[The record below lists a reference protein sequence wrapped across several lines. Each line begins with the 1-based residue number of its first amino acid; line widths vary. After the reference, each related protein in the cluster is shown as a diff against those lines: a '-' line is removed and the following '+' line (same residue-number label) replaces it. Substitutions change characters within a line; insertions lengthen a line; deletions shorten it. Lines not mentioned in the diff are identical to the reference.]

1 MENPVLDF
9 GLLGPL
15 QLVIDGVDT
24 PLGTPKQRAVLAM
37 LLINR
42 NRAVSVDALTDAV
55 WADSPPAGARASLH
69 SYVSN
74 LRKLLAVPGAGA
86 ALASAPPGYRL
97 TVPAGDCDLDRF
109 IAARASAAQAA
120 AADRFE
126 AAARELTEAL
136 ALWRGPVLD
145 DLRSFSFAE
154 AFATA
159 LAEDRLAAVT
169 ARAEAELV
177 CGRAGALIGELEALT
192 AEHPYREPLWTQLI
206 SAYYVCE
213 RQSDALDAYQR
224 LRTTLADELGV
235 DPGPSLRS
243 LYEKIL
249 RQEPLDI
256 RRAAHTAA
264 VGTVTVL
271 EQRTAVG
278 GTAATAGL
286 LVGPDGRR
294 HPLRTIATRIG
305 RLPDND
311 VVIDDA
317 MVSRHHAAV
326 IGTGS
331 GYVLSDLRSSNGVEL
346 GGSRV
351 QGSAPLNDGDEFTIC
366 GHRFTFVVE
375 GTDG

>member
-1 MENPVLDF
+1 MLDF

-15 QLVIDGVDT
+15 QLVVDGVDT
-24 PLGTPKQRAVLAM
+24 PLGTPKQRAVLAL

-42 NRAVSVDALTDAV
+42 NRAVSTDALTDAL
-55 WADSPPAGARASLH
+55 WADTPPAGARASLH

-74 LRKLLAVPGAGA
+74 LRKLLAVPDARSS
-86 ALASAPPGYRL
+86 LASAPPGYRL

-109 IAARASAAQAA
+109 VTARTNAAQAA

-126 AAARELTEAL
+126 AAARGLTDAL
-136 ALWRGPVLD
+136 ALWRGPALD
-145 DLRSFSFAE
+145 DLRSFAFAE
-154 AFATA
+154 AFSTA
-159 LAEDRLAAVT
+159 LAEDRLAAIT
-169 ARAEAELV
+169 SRAEAELV
-177 CGRAGALIGELEALT
+177 CGRGAALIGELEKLT

-206 SAYYVCE
+206 SAHYVSE

-224 LRTTLADELGV
+224 LRTNLADDLGV
-235 DPGPSLRS
+235 DPGPSLRG

-271 EQRTAVG
+271 EQRTAVS
-278 GTAATAGL
+278 AASASGFL
-286 LVGPDGRR
+286 IGPDGNR
-294 HPLRTIATRIG
+294 HPLQTIATRIG

-311 VVIDDA
+311 IVVDDA

-326 IGTGS
+326 IDTGS
-331 GYVLSDLRSSNGVEL
+331 GYMLSDLRSSNGVEL
-346 GGSRV
+346 AGARIHGSV
-351 QGSAPLNDGDEFTIC
+351 PLTHGDEFIIC
-366 GHRFTFVVE
+366 GHRFTFVV
-375 GTDG
+375 DGPDG

>member
-1 MENPVLDF
+1 MLDF

-42 NRAVSVDALTDAV
+42 NRAVSVDSLTDAL

-74 LRKLLAVPGAGA
+74 LRKLLAVPDARSS
-86 ALASAPPGYRL
+86 LASAPPGYRL
-97 TVPAGDCDLDRF
+97 TVPEGHCDLDRF
-109 IAARASAAQAA
+109 VAARSNAAQAA
-120 AADRFE
+120 AANRFE

-145 DLRSFSFAE
+145 DLRSFTFAE

-159 LAEDRLAAVT
+159 LAEDRLSAVT

-177 CGRAGALIGELEALT
+177 CGRAATLIGELEMLT

-224 LRTTLADELGV
+224 LRSTLADDLGV
-235 DPGPSLRS
+235 DPGPSLRA
-243 LYEKIL
+243 LHEKIL

-271 EQRTAVG
+271 EQRTAVSN
-278 GTAATAGL
+278 AAAAGL

-294 HPLRTIATRIG
+294 YPLQAIATRIG

-311 VVIDDA
+311 IVLDDA

-326 IGTGS
+326 IGTGA

-346 GGSRV
+346 AGSRV
-351 QGSAPLNDGDEFTIC
+351 HGSTPLNDGDEFTIC

-375 GTDG
+375 DAGG

>member
-15 QLVIDGVDT
+15 QLAVDGVDT
-24 PLGTPKQRAVLAM
+24 PLGTPKQRAVLAL

-55 WADSPPAGARASLH
+55 WADAPPAGARASLH

-74 LRKLLAVPGAGA
+74 LRKLLAVPGARSS
-86 ALASAPPGYRL
+86 LASAPPGYRL

-109 IAARASAAQAA
+109 VAARTTAAQAA

-136 ALWRGPVLD
+136 TLWRGPALD
-145 DLRSFSFAE
+145 DLRGF
-154 AFATA
+154 AFADAFSTA
-159 LAEDRLAAVT
+159 LSEDRLAAIT
-169 ARAEAELV
+169 SRAEAELV
-177 CGRAGALIGELEALT
+177 CGRGAALISELEKLT

-206 SAYYVCE
+206 SAYYVSE
-213 RQSDALDAYQR
+213 RQSDALEAYQR
-224 LRTTLADELGV
+224 LRTTLADDLGV
-235 DPGPSLRS
+235 DPGPSLRA

-271 EQRTAVG
+271 EQRTAVS
-278 GTAATAGL
+278 AASATGWL
-286 LVGPDGRR
+286 IGPDGSRY
-294 HPLRTIATRIG
+294 PLQTIATRIG

-311 VVIDDA
+311 IVVDDA

-326 IGTGS
+326 IDTGS
-331 GYVLSDLRSSNGVEL
+331 GYMLSDLRSSNGVEL
-346 GGSRV
+346 AGQRIHGSV
-351 QGSAPLNDGDEFTIC
+351 PLTDGDEFTIC
-366 GHRFTFVVE
+366 GRQFTFVV
-375 GTDG
+375 DGSDG